1 MSLLETLRKDM
12 FSATKDG
19 NTTKADIIK
28 MAIAAIK
35 NAEIEKGEVLDD
47 KETVKV
53 LRKEVKK
60 IQDSIAQFTT
70 MGRQDLVDRETK
82 QLEVLQEY
90 LPKQMS
96 EEEIKKVVKAKIIEL
111 EAEGM
116 KDFGKVMGV
125 VMKELAEQAEG
136 GIVKDI
142 IESLLN
148 E

>member
-47 KETVKV
+47 KEIVKV

-125 VMKELAEQAEG
+125 VMKEIAEQAEG
-136 GIVKDI
+136 GMVKDI
-142 IESLLN
+142 IESLLDT
-148 E
+148 

>member
-19 NTTKADIIK
+19 NTTKADILK

-47 KETVKV
+47 KEIVKV

-125 VMKELAEQAEG
+125 VMKEIAEQAEG
-136 GIVKDI
+136 GMVKDI
-142 IESLLN
+142 IESLLDT
-148 E
+148 

>member
-1 MSLLETLRKDM
+1 M

-19 NTTKADIIK
+19 NTTKADILK

-35 NAEIEKGEVLDD
+35 NSELEKGEPLED
-47 KETVKV
+47 KEIVKV

-60 IQDSIAQFTT
+60 IQDSISQFTT

-82 QLEVLQEY
+82 QLDVLQEY

-96 EEEIKKVVKAKIIEL
+96 EEEIKKVVKAKIVEL

-136 GIVKDI
+136 GMVKDI

-148 E
+148 A

>member
-12 FSATKDG
+12 FSARNDG
-19 NTTKADIIK
+19 NTTKADILK
-28 MAIAAIK
+28 MVIAAIK

-47 KETVKV
+47 KEIVKV

-96 EEEIKKVVKAKIIEL
+96 EEEIKKVVKAKIVEL

-125 VMKELAEQAEG
+125 VMKEIAEQAEG

-142 IESLLN
+142 IESLLDT
-148 E
+148 

>member
-1 MSLLETLRKDM
+1 MSLIETLRKDM

-96 EEEIKKVVKAKIIEL
+96 EEEIKKVVKAKIVEL

>member
-12 FSATKDG
+12 FSATKEG
-19 NTTKADIIK
+19 NTTKEDILK

-35 NAEIEKGEVLDD
+35 NAEIEKGGALDD
-47 KETVKV
+47 KEIVKV

-96 EEEIKKVVKAKIIEL
+96 EEEIKKVVKAKIVEL

-125 VMKELAEQAEG
+125 VMKEIAEQAEG

-142 IESLLN
+142 IESLLDT
-148 E
+148 

>member
-19 NTTKADIIK
+19 NTTKADILK

-35 NAEIEKGEVLDD
+35 NAEIEKGEALDD
-47 KETVKV
+47 IEIEKV

-60 IQDSIAQFTT
+60 VEDSIVQFTAAK
-70 MGRQDLVDRETK
+70 RQDLVDRETK

-96 EEEIKKVVKAKIIEL
+96 EEEIKKVVKAKIVEL

>member
-19 NTTKADIIK
+19 NTTKADILK

-35 NAEIEKGEVLDD
+35 NSELEKGEPLED
-47 KETVKV
+47 KEIVKV

-60 IQDSIAQFTT
+60 IQDSISQFTT

-82 QLEVLQEY
+82 QLDVLQEY

-96 EEEIKKVVKAKIIEL
+96 EEEIKKVVKAKIVEL

-136 GIVKDI
+136 GMVKDI

-148 E
+148 A

>member
-47 KETVKV
+47 KEIVKV

-96 EEEIKKVVKAKIIEL
+96 EEEIKKVVKAKIVEL

-125 VMKELAEQAEG
+125 VMKEIAEQAEG

-142 IESLLN
+142 IESLLDT
-148 E
+148 

>member
-12 FSATKDG
+12 FSATKEG
-19 NTTKADIIK
+19 KSTKADILK

-35 NAEIEKGEVLDD
+35 NAEIEKGGALDD
-47 KETVKV
+47 KEIVKV

-125 VMKELAEQAEG
+125 VMKEIAEQAEG
-136 GIVKDI
+136 GMVKDI
-142 IESLLN
+142 IESLLDT
-148 E
+148 

>member
-47 KETVKV
+47 KEIVKV

-96 EEEIKKVVKAKIIEL
+96 EEEIKKVVKAKIVEL

>member
-1 MSLLETLRKDM
+1 M

>member
-19 NTTKADIIK
+19 NTTKADILK

-35 NAEIEKGEVLDD
+35 NAEIEKGEALED
-47 KETVKV
+47 KEIVKV

-60 IQDSIAQFTT
+60 IQDSISQFTT

-96 EEEIKKVVKAKIIEL
+96 EEEIKKVVKAKIVEL

-125 VMKELAEQAEG
+125 VMKEIAEQAEG

-142 IESLLN
+142 IESLLDT
-148 E
+148 

>member
-1 MSLLETLRKDM
+1 M

-96 EEEIKKVVKAKIIEL
+96 EEEIKKVVKAKIVEL

-125 VMKELAEQAEG
+125 VMKEIAEQAEG

>member
-96 EEEIKKVVKAKIIEL
+96 EEEIKKVVKAKIVEL

>member
-96 EEEIKKVVKAKIIEL
+96 EEEIKKVVKAKIVEL

-125 VMKELAEQAEG
+125 VMKEIAEQAEG

-142 IESLLN
+142 IESLLDT
-148 E
+148 

>member
-12 FSATKDG
+12 FSATKEG
-19 NTTKADIIK
+19 NTTKADILK

-47 KETVKV
+47 KEIVKV

-60 IQDSIAQFTT
+60 IQDSISQFTT

-96 EEEIKKVVKAKIIEL
+96 EEEIKKVVKAKIVEL

-125 VMKELAEQAEG
+125 VMKEIAEQAEG
-136 GIVKDI
+136 GMVKDI
-142 IESLLN
+142 IESLLDT
-148 E
+148 

>member
-12 FSATKDG
+12 FSATKEG
-19 NTTKADIIK
+19 KSTKADILK

-35 NAEIEKGEVLDD
+35 NAEIEKGGALDD
-47 KETVKV
+47 KEIVKV

-96 EEEIKKVVKAKIIEL
+96 EEEIKKVVKAKIVEL

-125 VMKELAEQAEG
+125 VMKEIAEQAEG

-142 IESLLN
+142 IESLLDT
-148 E
+148 

>member
-1 MSLLETLRKDM
+1 M

-96 EEEIKKVVKAKIIEL
+96 EEEIKKVVKAKIVEL

>member
-12 FSATKDG
+12 FSATKEG
-19 NTTKADIIK
+19 KSTKADILK

-35 NAEIEKGEVLDD
+35 NAEIEKGGALDD
-47 KETVKV
+47 KEIVKV

-96 EEEIKKVVKAKIIEL
+96 EEEIKKVVKAKIVEL

-136 GIVKDI
+136 CIVKDI